1 MMAMTAAQC
10 MDLLIEAGLYLSGA
24 LYDSETAVTSVT
36 YDSKEAT
43 DGTLFFCKGAAFK
56 TEYLMEAVRRGA
68 VCYVSE
74 TAI

>member
-43 DGTLFFCKGAAFK
+43 TVPCFSARARRLKQSILWKRCAAARSA
-56 TEYLMEAVRRGA
+56 M
-68 VCYVSE
+68 
-74 TAI
+74 

>member
-43 DGTLFFCKGAAFK
+43 DGTLFFCKGAASRSA
-56 TEYLMEAVRRGA
+56 M
-68 VCYVSE
+68 
-74 TAI
+74 